1 MSHQVRSDE
10 AGSIPGDGAG
20 PRPLG
25 WALAADAAWRL
36 GPRPV
41 GLWLADRGLRRLGL
55 ARRRL
60 PDLPVPQGPFLT
72 AGSGPVAPPPPL
84 HGGGMGRGPDDL
96 AESRMKTAIITAAAA
111 LPGAPDWHAGHDPAA
126 HALDLDLAGA
136 RPVWEAHRLAALPLL
151 AQAARCDPA
160 GDHLARA
167 EALLRGWCAANPP
180 FRGIGWACGQEA
192 ALRALHLA
200 LALALLDADRDPPPA
215 ARALLDLCARR
226 IAATPLYALAQD
238 NNHPVSEAAGAFAI
252 ALLLGRDT
260 RRPAARLAARVAR
273 LVAPDGGFA
282 QVSAGYARL
291 LLDVLSVAEW
301 LRRRHGAP
309 VFPAPLASR
318 AAALADWLHRVTDPA
333 TGTTPPLGL
342 ADGSAFA
349 DLSLAGP
356 ADARASVERAAR
368 LFGGRGADAPG
379 DFGCAWLGLSAPE
392 AILDR
397 PARWQVAGMMGWRV
411 SDATGLRVSDATGL
425 RVADATGLRV
435 ADATALLRTGPL
447 RFRPGQADLLH
458 LSLRDGA
465 TWVIRDGGTG
475 RYDPPEPWWWAAL
488 AGAAGHNAPVFDGAE
503 PMPRAGRFL
512 LARWP
517 TLRAL
522 PDGAALRDAR
532 GNAVA
537 RRIAAEGRAWR
548 VEDTLSGPFRAV
560 AWHWRLCP
568 CDWRVTDT
576 GAEGPAARIAV
587 AADAPIAIE
596 LRQGWESLA
605 YGAIAPV
612 PVLRVTAAAPI
623 RRVTTTIHLR

>member
-1 MSHQVRSDE
+1 M
-10 AGSIPGDGAG
+10 PGEGAG
-20 PRPLG
+20 PPLPG
-25 WALAADAAWRL
+25 WVLAADAAWRL

-41 GLWLADRGLRRLGL
+41 GLWLADRAWRALGVV
-55 ARRRL
+55 RRRL
-60 PDLPVPQGPFLT
+60 PDLPVPEGPFL
-72 AGSGPVAPPPPL
+72 PPPSL
-84 HGGGMGRGPDDL
+84 HGGGPGRGPRDL
-96 AESRMKTAIITAAAA
+96 PGSAIKTAILAAAAA
-111 LPGAPDWHAGHDPAA
+111 LPARFDWHAGHDPAA

-160 GDHLARA
+160 GGHLARA
-167 EALLRGWCAANPP
+167 EALLRDWCAANPP

-200 LALALLDADRDPPPA
+200 LALALLDADRDPPPG
-215 ARALLDLCARR
+215 ARALLALCDRR
-226 IAATPLYALAQD
+226 IAAAPLYALAQD
-238 NNHPVSEAAGAFAI
+238 NNHPVSEAAGAFAV
-252 ALLLGRDT
+252 ALLLRRDT

-301 LRRRHGAP
+301 LRRRHAAP
-309 VFPAPLASR
+309 AFPAPLASR
-318 AAALADWLHRVTDPA
+318 AAALAAWLHRVTDPA
-333 TGTTPPLGL
+333 TGATPALGL
-342 ADGSAFA
+342 EDGSAFA

-356 ADARASVERAAR
+356 GDARASVERAAR
-368 LFGGRGADAPG
+368 LFAGRGADLP
-379 DFGCAWLGLSAPE
+379 DDPGCAWLDLSAPE
-392 AILDR
+392 VVLDR
-397 PARWQVAGMMGWRV
+397 PPRWQAAGSLGWHAAGVA
-411 SDATGLRVSDATGL
+411 
-425 RVADATGLRV
+425 
-435 ADATALLRTGPL
+435 ALLRAGPL

-458 LSLRDGA
+458 LSVRDGT

-488 AGAAGHNAPVFDGAE
+488 AGAAAHNAPVFDDAE

-517 TLRAL
+517 ALRPL

-532 GNAVA
+532 GNRVA
-537 RRIAAEGRAWR
+537 RRVAVRGRAVV
-548 VEDTLSGPFRAV
+548 VEDSLAGPFRVV

-568 CDWRVTDT
+568 GDWRITAT
-576 GAEGPAARIAV
+576 GAESPAASIEV
-587 AADAPIAIE
+587 AADAPIRVA
-596 LRQGWESLA
+596 LRQGWESPA

-612 PVLRVTAAAPI
+612 PVLRVTATAPI
-623 RRVTTTIHLR
+623 RRATTTLHLR